1 MTLSNNLKI
10 SNRPKLQN
18 SIAVRAWTKW
28 EMMTAHLLP
37 NEENIKKGDDDKFSL
52 AFARIENHYFVLLY
66 LEHPSFFEP
75 KALRR
80 AATAITIKQAT
91 KRKPPLLD
99 QSWRAQDLLGAQCH
113 QRL

>member
-37 NEENIKKGDDDKFSL
+37 NEENIKKGDDDKFS
-52 AFARIENHYFVLLY
+52 LLY